1 MADERRSKRG
11 GAEAGPYA
19 SDARVRRQSTWTHWP
34 SMAAQ
39 VDVGGRGEELARPG
53 TRTGAEV
60 AGSGMSDLVS
70 PFVAPCGVQA
80 AAAMKLIVG
89 MSDLVSPFV
98 VLYEDD
104 ADAFWCFEM
113 LLRRMHENFHLKGPT
128 GVMKRLEALW
138 KIMELTDREVIN
150 W

>member
-1 MADERRSKRG
+1 
-11 GAEAGPYA
+11 
-19 SDARVRRQSTWTHWP
+19 
-34 SMAAQ
+34 
-39 VDVGGRGEELARPG
+39 
-53 TRTGAEV
+53 
-60 AGSGMSDLVS
+60 
-70 PFVAPCGVQA
+70 
-80 AAAMKLIVG
+80 

-113 LLRRMHENFHLKGPT
+113 LLRRMVICIYVKLYCRLVFLHDLIHDINFVASQHENFHLKGPT